1 MAFLI
6 IFFWIYLNTEV
17 ATVNIVT
24 KEQVPCC
31 SWWSSHFKQLH
42 KIKELP
48 MDVSTDWKTPQK
60 GRCYETEKKKPPPLK
75 ILFSSLPTCARIFFP
90 SARIKKM
97 QYIIISVIPTVAC
110 KTICSHCSAV
120 TKQNI
125 QDSTDTS
132 DFITVVLSHD
142 SDEVWVSICIACI
155 SRLDIYCFR
164 RFEEQKMRDRQ
175 QRPLWQELMALQN
188 STLCTRGVCLHFLRA
203 G

>member
-48 MDVSTDWKTPQK
+48 MDVSTDWKT
-60 GRCYETEKKKPPPLK
+60 
-75 ILFSSLPTCARIFFP
+75 
-90 SARIKKM
+90 
-97 QYIIISVIPTVAC
+97 
-110 KTICSHCSAV
+110 CSAF

-132 DFITVVLSHD
+132 DFITVVFFHTTVMSCEFLYVSPGFPGLIFIVFEGLKNRRWETD
-142 SDEVWVSICIACI
+142 SRDHCDRSSWRYRIVHFVPEVCVFIFCMQVSCINRQPGCADAWRCCCLYRDSTDYLHLI
-155 SRLDIYCFR
+155 KMSRVCF
-164 RFEEQKMRDRQ
+164 
-175 QRPLWQELMALQN
+175 
-188 STLCTRGVCLHFLRA
+188 VV
-203 G
+203 